1 MYNNFNISSNFKL
14 TRTAVNEILQI
25 MNNIEA
31 SKAAGVDKFSGIFI
45 KGSVKVLAKAIS
57 LLCNLSIFSGVF
69 PGAFKLAK
77 LNQLFKKGSKI

>member
-31 SKAAGVDKFSGIFI
+31 SKAAGVDKFSGIVI

-57 LLCNLSIFSGVF
+57 LLCNLLIFSGVF